1 MGTEYNVDGS
11 GNITTA
17 GGFTSTSTTNGIL
30 IPRLTTTQRNA
41 LITATGLE
49 IFNTTTN
56 QFEFWNGTSWTAV
69 GAGVSGVGSTNSIPK
84 FTSASVIGNSNL
96 TDSGTIVAI
105 PGSTQVR
112 IGQSA
117 NFGQSSTSAV
127 ELSVGSGNVFGV
139 AFSGGL
145 IFKPQHFISIGPSEF
160 NTSAT
165 GAQTFWSLPFSASDA
180 GQASAFL
187 FEIRMLGQ
195 DTQVS
200 PRTTFAATY
209 MFALSVNN
217 AGTAFTQVGATT
229 TVFQVSNL
237 AATPTFSISTPTG
250 AAPALNLNINP
261 GNAHITEWEAVA
273 FITRMTGS

>member
-127 ELSVGSGNVFGV
+127 ELSVG
-139 AFSGGL
+139 
-145 IFKPQHFISIGPSEF
+145 I
-160 NTSAT
+160 
-165 GAQTFWSLPFSASDA
+165 
-180 GQASAFL
+180 
-187 FEIRMLGQ
+187 
-195 DTQVS
+195 
-200 PRTTFAATY
+200 
-209 MFALSVNN
+209 
-217 AGTAFTQVGATT
+217 
-229 TVFQVSNL
+229 
-237 AATPTFSISTPTG
+237 
-250 AAPALNLNINP
+250 
-261 GNAHITEWEAVA
+261 
-273 FITRMTGS
+273 